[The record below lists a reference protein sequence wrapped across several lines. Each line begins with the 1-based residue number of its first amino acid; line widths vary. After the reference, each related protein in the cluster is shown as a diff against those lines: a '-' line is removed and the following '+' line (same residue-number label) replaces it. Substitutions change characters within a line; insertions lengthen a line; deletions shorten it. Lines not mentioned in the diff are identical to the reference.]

1 MSEFHNLSLDDQLE
15 VKQGIIDHLKMYIQI
30 EIEKQEKIQLDN
42 ENLLDFSK
50 EMIHDIT
57 HFISLHLMTSVLL
70 FFLFYLFWFKQR

>member
-1 MSEFHNLSLDDQLE
+1 MSEFNNLSVDDQLE

-57 HFISLHLMTSVLL
+57 E
-70 FFLFYLFWFKQR
+70 K

>member
-1 MSEFHNLSLDDQLE
+1 MSEFYNLSVDDQLE

-57 HFISLHLMTSVLL
+57 E
-70 FFLFYLFWFKQR
+70 K

>member
-57 HFISLHLMTSVLL
+57 E
-70 FFLFYLFWFKQR
+70 K

>member
-1 MSEFHNLSLDDQLE
+1 MSEFHNLSVDDQLE

-50 EMIHDIT
+50 EIIHDIT
-57 HFISLHLMTSVLL
+57 E
-70 FFLFYLFWFKQR
+70 K

>member
-1 MSEFHNLSLDDQLE
+1 MSEFHNLSVDDQLE

-57 HFISLHLMTSVLL
+57 E
-70 FFLFYLFWFKQR
+70 K

>member
-1 MSEFHNLSLDDQLE
+1 MSEFHNISVDDQLE

-57 HFISLHLMTSVLL
+57 E
-70 FFLFYLFWFKQR
+70 K

>member
-1 MSEFHNLSLDDQLE
+1 MSEFYDLSVDDQLE

-57 HFISLHLMTSVLL
+57 E
-70 FFLFYLFWFKQR
+70 K